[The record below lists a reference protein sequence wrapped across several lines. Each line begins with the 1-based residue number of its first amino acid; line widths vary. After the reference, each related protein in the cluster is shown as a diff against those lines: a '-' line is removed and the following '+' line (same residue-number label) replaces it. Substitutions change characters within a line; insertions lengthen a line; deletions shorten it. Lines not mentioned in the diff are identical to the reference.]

1 MSDLGER
8 ISKTPSDRVE
18 VRPQTRQARRVST
31 DPAPRPDNDG
41 PGEAD
46 NGARLPMVE
55 VIEDLLANLEAA
67 PLALDAEDVGE
78 ARTLRTRLVAQVRNH
93 LIPRLREVAAPV
105 LVVIGGS
112 TGAGKSTL
120 LNSVLGQEVSPAGV
134 LRPTTRQPVL
144 AIHPADAQYLQGH
157 PVLDLADVVTH
168 EQVPRGLGMLDAPD
182 LDSVRAANRDLALEL
197 IELADLWVFVTTGS
211 RYGDAVPWSRLREAS
226 ERGLSLAVVL
236 NRIDP
241 DALIEVRR
249 DLFQRLQ
256 AQGFGALPLF
266 VVPDVGPHQGVLE
279 PKLVGEWVA
288 WLKILGAQS
297 QSRAVIARTVR
308 GAWPSLRADV
318 QEVATAVETQ
328 RRTSRSLRG
337 QVVAAVRPTAEQ
349 IHTDL
354 GSAAGAIGA
363 PTTAWLASASSGG
376 VLAPL
381 AAGPTGPRER
391 WRARRSTA
399 ARAESVRSLRDTSVA
414 AAGSLVREA
423 GTAAELSVRQ
433 MLSETAAGRQIA
445 VRVDTETSAEARE
458 QRLQTLISEWG
469 TEAQRRC
476 AELELDAEQVG
487 LDVQGAAFLAE
498 VAAVGVDGAE
508 RAVTRLFG
516 SRGEAV
522 VTEMRQMLAEW
533 AAAAVAAETEPYFAV
548 LDELSVDDAP
558 ARSLR
563 IRASE
568 LKGYV

>member
-1 MSDLGER
+1 VNTES
-8 ISKTPSDRVE
+8 
-18 VRPQTRQARRVST
+18 
-31 DPAPRPDNDG
+31 APRPARNG
-41 PGEAD
+41 LGEA
-46 NGARLPMVE
+46 GTGTRLPMVE

-67 PLALDAEDVGE
+67 PLTLEAPGVEE
-78 ARTLRTRLVAQVRNH
+78 ARELRTRLVAQVRNH

-105 LVVIGGS
+105 IVVIGGS

-120 LNSVLGQEVSPAGV
+120 LNSVLGEEVSPAGV

-144 AIHPADAQYLQGH
+144 AIHPQDAQYLEGH
-157 PVLDLADVVTH
+157 PVEDLAEVVTH
-168 EQVPRGLGMLDAPD
+168 EKVPRGLGLLDAPD
-182 LDSVRAANRDLALEL
+182 LDSVRASNRDLALEL

-211 RYGDAVPWSRLREAS
+211 RYGDAVPWSRLQEAS

-241 DALIEVRR
+241 DALVEVRR

-256 AQGFGALPLF
+256 AEGFGSLPLF
-266 VVPDVGPHQGVLE
+266 VVPDVGPHEGVLE
-279 PKLVGEWVA
+279 ESLVAEWVA

-308 GAWPSLRADV
+308 GAWPSLRRDV
-318 QEVATAVETQ
+318 QEVAAAVETQ

-349 IHTDL
+349 IETDL
-354 GSAAGAIGA
+354 NSGSAAIGA
-363 PTTAWLASASSGG
+363 PTTAWLAGASSGG

-381 AAGPTGPRER
+381 ATEPSGPRER
-391 WRARRSTA
+391 WRARRSAA
-399 ARAESVRSLRDTSVA
+399 ARAESVRSLRDTAVG

-433 MLSETAAGRQIA
+433 MLAENPAGAQ
-445 VRVDTETSAEARE
+445 VTTRVDVEEAASARE
-458 QRLQTLISEWG
+458 RRLETLIAEWG
-469 TEAQRRC
+469 TESERRC
-476 AELELDAEQVG
+476 TEVGLQAGHVG
-487 LDVQGAAFLAE
+487 LDTSATAALVE
-498 VAAVGVDGAE
+498 VAATGVDGAE
-508 RAVTRLFG
+508 RALVRWFG
-516 SRGEAV
+516 VRAETVIA
-522 VTEMRQMLAEW
+522 ELRKALAEW
-533 AAAAVAAETEPYFAV
+533 AAAAVASESEPYLTV

-563 IRASE
+563 LRAGE

>member
-1 MSDLGER
+1 M
-8 ISKTPSDRVE
+8 
-18 VRPQTRQARRVST
+18 ST
-31 DPAPRPDNDG
+31 DPAPRPADDG
-41 PGEAD
+41 PGES
-46 NGARLPMVE
+46 GTGERLPMVE

-67 PLALDAEDVGE
+67 PLLLDSDDVAQ
-78 ARTLRTRLVAQVRNH
+78 ARELRARLVAQVRNH

-120 LNSVLGQEVSPAGV
+120 LNSVLGEEVSPAGV

-144 AIHPADAQYLQGH
+144 ATHPADAHYLEGH

-168 EQVPRGLGMLDAPD
+168 EQVPRGLGLLDAPD
-182 LDSVRAANRDLALEL
+182 LDSVRAANRNLALEL

-236 NRIDP
+236 NRIEP

-266 VVPDVGPHQGVLE
+266 VVPDVGPHQGLLE
-279 PKLVGEWVA
+279 PKLVGELVA

-308 GAWPSLRADV
+308 GAWPSLRRDV
-318 QEVATAVETQ
+318 QEVAAAVEIQ

-349 IHTDL
+349 IHADL
-354 GSAAGAIGA
+354 GSGAAAIGA
-363 PTTAWLASASSGG
+363 PSTAWLSSAGSGG

-381 AAGPTGPRER
+381 VDEPAGPRQR
-391 WRARRSTA
+391 WRAKRSTA
-399 ARAESVRSLRDTSVA
+399 ARVESVRSLRDTAVG
-414 AAGSLVREA
+414 AAGSMVREA

-433 MLSETAAGRQIA
+433 MLAESAAGRQIA
-445 VRVDTETSAEARE
+445 ELVDVDEAARDRE
-458 QRLQTLISEWG
+458 QRVETLISEWG
-469 TEAQRRC
+469 TEAERRGG
-476 AELELDAEQVG
+476 ELGLSAEQVG
-487 LDVQGAAFLAE
+487 LDDQGAASLVE

-508 RAVTRLFG
+508 RAVGRLFG
-516 SRGEAV
+516 TRGETMVA
-522 VTEMRQMLAEW
+522 EMRKMLAEW
-533 AAAAVAAETEPYFAV
+533 AGAAVGAETTPYLDA
-548 LDELSVDDAP
+548 LDELSIDDAP

-563 IRASE
+563 LRASE
-568 LKGYV
+568 LRGYV